1 MTSRFDEDFAVGLGD
16 LFFQLGESITYTPAG
31 GDPVALTGVVEREQS
46 EEDPGTDGRHQRRV
60 RAVKVLSDADDADYG
75 GVADPS
81 ERATV
86 TIGSIEYS
94 VDSIGTV
101 STAAWRLGL
110 VRIGSIE
117 RSRAAYR
124 R

>member
-1 MTSRFDEDFAVGLGD
+1 MTSRFDDDMAVGLGD
-16 LFFQLGESITYTPAG
+16 VFFQHGEGITYTPAG
-31 GDPVALTGVVEREQS
+31 GDPVAMTGCVEREQS
-46 EEDPGTDGRHQRRV
+46 EEDPATDGRHQRRV
-60 RAVKVLSDADDADYG
+60 RAVKILSNPDDADYG
-75 GVADPS
+75 GVAAPS

-86 TIGSIEYS
+86 TIGSVEYS

-101 STAAWRLGL
+101 SAAAWRLGL

-124 R
+124 K